1 MTARF
6 CLPPANSLFDL
17 LQPAAKVWFT
27 CAECG
32 DRFEA
37 QYRVGC
43 FGPTGVT
50 VRRVRVLFFQESGE
64 SILCAHCGHELWE
77 EPDQV
82 ALREAAMLADQV
94 DARFQGELS
103 DLLRADREA
112 RLRSWRD
119 RLTLEHFRS
128 LNPILFA
135 ALWEGAPAPNPKT
148 SLPTKEAKKPR
159 FFLRQVG
166 KALGDLPPLPP
177 PGSALEAACRAAL
190 QPEQETFAL
199 LSPRLQQQEDPLR
212 LVYDAFVPE
221 WKSIEHP
228 PMRPRTQPPRGC
240 TEACYREEAFDLEAL
255 ERRLAAPL
263 EAVETPE
270 APSLELLEDR
280 LVTLLRRRITGASLR
295 GEG

>member
-50 VRRVRVLFFQESGE
+50 VRRVRVLFSQESGE

-128 LNPILFA
+128 LDPALFA
-135 ALWEGAPAPNPKT
+135 ALWEGAPSPNPKA
-148 SLPTKEAKKPR
+148 SLPAKEAKKPR
-159 FFLRQVG
+159 FYLRQVG

-177 PGSALEAACRAAL
+177 PEPTLETACQELL
-190 QPEQETFAL
+190 QPEQATFL
-199 LSPRLQQQEDPLR
+199 QLHPRLKHQEEPAR
-212 LVYDAFVPE
+212 LLYEAFVPGME
-221 WKSIEHP
+221 SIEAP
-228 PMRPRTQPPRGC
+228 PWRPKAQPSRGF
-240 TEACYREEAFDLEAL
+240 TGACYRAEALDLEAL
-255 ERRLAAPL
+255 EQRLARPL
-263 EAVETPE
+263 GSLDTAEALP
-270 APSLELLEDR
+270 LDLLEDR
-280 LVTLLRRRITGASLR
+280 LVSLLRQRPAGPAPLGS
-295 GEG
+295 